1 MFKVVEKAWEKSL
14 RPRTLSDFI
23 GQEDLKKKLCLLIE
37 ASKKRGDVPD
47 HMLFYGPPGLGKTT
61 LASIIAYEL
70 LSPFIQV
77 SGPSI
82 TRAGDLASI
91 LSGLERGSVLFIDE
105 IHRIPRSC
113 EEMLYSAMED
123 FRIDVVIGKG
133 IMART
138 VRIDLP
144 PFTLI
149 GATTRLGLLTS
160 ALRSRF
166 GVIEKVDFYPVEELS
181 KIAMRSA
188 MILGMEL
195 AEDAAKEIAFRG
207 RGTPRVVNRLLKR
220 VRDYAEV
227 KGKSRVDRELALEA
241 LRFYDVD
248 DHGLDA
254 SDRKL
259 LSTIIE
265 KFGGGPVGIE
275 TLAAALNEEP
285 ETISEVHEPYLLRM
299 GFLERT
305 KRGRVATQKA
315 YELWKRRGCDGI
327 LG

>member
-1 MFKVVEKAWEKSL
+1 MVEKAWEKSL

-37 ASKKRGDVPD
+37 ASKRRGDVPD
-47 HMLFYGPPGLGKTT
+47 HILFYGPPGLGKTT

-70 LSPFIQV
+70 FSPFVQV

-149 GATTRLGLLTS
+149 GATTRLGLLTG

-166 GVIEKVDFYPVEELS
+166 GVIEKVDFYPMEELS

-188 MILGMEL
+188 SILGMDLTE
-195 AEDAAKEIAFRG
+195 EAAKEIALRG

-227 KGKSRVDRELALEA
+227 KGKPRVDRELALEA

-254 SDRKL
+254 SDRRL
-259 LSTIIE
+259 LSIIIE

>member
-1 MFKVVEKAWEKSL
+1 MEKWEKSL
-14 RPRTLSDFI
+14 RPKTLSDFI
-23 GQEDLKKKLCLLIE
+23 GQEELKKKVSLLIE
-37 ASKKRGDVPD
+37 ASKRRGDVPD
-47 HMLFYGPPGLGKTT
+47 HILFYGPPGLGKTT

-70 LSPFIQV
+70 LSPFVQV

-123 FRIDVVIGKG
+123 FRIDIVIGKG

-138 VRIDLP
+138 VRVDLP
-144 PFTLI
+144 AFTLI
-149 GATTRLGLLTS
+149 GATTRLGLLTG

-166 GVIEKVDFYPVEELS
+166 GVIERVDFYPVEELS

-188 MILGMEL
+188 SILGVDLTE
-195 AEDAAKEIAFRG
+195 EAAKEIALRG

-220 VRDYAEV
+220 VRDYAQV
-227 KGKSRVDRELALEA
+227 KGCLRVSRDLALEA
-241 LRFYDVD
+241 LKFYDVD
-248 DHGLDA
+248 DHGLDS
-254 SDRKL
+254 SDWRI

-285 ETISEVHEPYLLRM
+285 ETISEVYEPYLMRM

-305 KRGRVATQKA
+305 RRGRVATQRA

-327 LG
+327 LR